1 MHSTD
6 KISGQVPNIMTPIQ
20 NITTTFI
27 KLGQEVKQ
35 KEPQI
40 TTEPQKGH
48 IITKFYPNHCCIM
61 TSLQ

>member
-40 TTEPQKGH
+40 TTAPQKGAYYH
-48 IITKFYPNHCCIM
+48 
-61 TSLQ
+61 